1 MALNGKL
8 NPEQMG
14 MTMPVNAPAFVDKP
28 PFWRGVKSYT
38 FNYETDP
45 AAAALLVPEG
55 LLLPEPV
62 TATLIFNDFE
72 WSTGGP
78 YYELLQGINVE
89 FDGEACIYFPQ
100 LAVTEAVP
108 LLAGREIYGFPK
120 KIGHI
125 EFVRQD
131 DILAMFYE
139 RPKGL
144 RIASGVIRLLHPAE
158 PQPETLSIKGVNLR
172 VITSPEPNRK
182 HSLCELILAEL
193 ALSNVEIWVGEGN
206 CSYAGLSELDPW
218 HRLPVVKHLDCS
230 LVKCDSTLKTARI
243 LKRW

>member
-1 MALNGKL
+1 MARQGQLDPTAL
-8 NPEQMG
+8 G
-14 MTMPVNAPAFVDKP
+14 MTMPVNAPGFVDKP
-28 PFWRGVKSYT
+28 PYWRGVKSYT

-45 AAAALLVPEG
+45 AAAAALVPQG
-55 LLLPEPV
+55 LTLPDPV

-78 YYELLQGINVE
+78 YYELLQGINVAFE
-89 FDGEACIYFPQ
+89 GEDCLYFPQ

-120 KIGHI
+120 KIGHV

-131 DILAMFYE
+131 DVLAMFYE

-144 RIASGVIRLLHPAE
+144 RIATGVIRLLRPAE
-158 PQPETLSIKGVNLR
+158 PQPQNLTIKGVNLR

-182 HSLCELILAEL
+182 HSLCELTLAEL

-206 CSYAGLSELDPW
+206 CSYAGISELDPW

-230 LVKCDSTLKTARI
+230 LVKCDSTLRTARI